1 MAIVQISQI
10 QLRRGLH
17 DDLPQLASA
26 EMGWSI
32 DTRQLFIGNGT
43 LAEFAPIEGITEIL
57 TEHSDFLSFI
67 TSYQF
72 KGTDSGY
79 TSQTG
84 IDETH
89 PVTRSLQTILDEAV
103 ISVRSFGAKGDGVTD
118 DTASITRAI
127 QQIYTAALNQ
137 TQKQVQRTIK
147 FPAGTYK
154 ITSALPCPPNL
165 TITGDGK
172 NNTVISATTG
182 SVFYTC
188 DSLYQTSSLGTNG
201 ATMPGF
207 ITASDITL
215 LTNAGTSPVLPIDS
229 TNDVVFNRC
238 GITGPAGVTNL
249 VSISSTSTTALALS
263 FNNCTL
269 TGGIGGIGFAGYANG
284 VRVSG
289 CTFSGQTTYGID
301 CDSTKVSG
309 LIDENNYYTN
319 VPTPVRNLTG
329 NNYSYGSITSN
340 TAVDF
345 GGVYSGSAKQG
356 TGRTV
361 VYAAAGNVIYGLGT
375 STITTL
381 ANGAGTIDYQIT
393 TGSNFRFGTFKY
405 NNSGGVVLFDDEY
418 TEPTS
423 SIGANLY
430 ATSSGLLSCTV
441 ASASTLKYNIKQFV

>member
-43 LAEFAPIEGITEIL
+43 LAEYAPTEGITEIL
-57 TEHSDFLSFI
+57 TEYSDFLSFI

-84 IDETH
+84 VDVTH

-103 ISVRSFGAKGDGVTD
+103 ISVRSFGAVGDGVTD

-127 QQIYTAALNQ
+127 REIYKDSLNQ

-172 NNTVISATTG
+172 NNSVISATTG

-207 ITASDITL
+207 VTASDITL
-215 LTNAGTSPVLPIDS
+215 LTNAGTSPVLQIDS
-229 TNDVVFNRC
+229 ANDIVFNRC
-238 GITGPAGVTNL
+238 GLTGPAGVTNL
-249 VSISSTSTTALALS
+249 VSINSISTISLALS

-269 TGGIGGIGFAGYANG
+269 TGGVGGIGFPGYATG

-301 CDSTKVSG
+301 CSPYVTG
-309 LIDENNYYTN
+309 LVDANNYYIGI
-319 VPTPVRNLTG
+319 PTPVRGITG

-361 VYAAAGNVIYGLGT
+361 VYAAAGNTISGLGT

-381 ANGAGTIDYQIT
+381 ANGAGYIDYQIT

-405 NNSGGVVLFDDEY
+405 NNSGNVLVFDDEFI
-418 TEPTS
+418 EPTS
-423 SIGANLY
+423 SIGANLF
-430 ATSSGLLSCTV
+430 ANSGGILSCTV
-441 ASASTLKYNIKQFV
+441 TGASTLKYNIKQFV